1 LSEIWVSA
9 NEITLK
15 SARIRYVAILHGQ
28 KSQFMEKQITIWTYA
43 VPALL
48 VISAGFLLLVPA
60 FWGGIS
66 ELANRWENQEEYSH
80 GYMIPMVTAYLIW
93 QRRDL
98 LKTIEF
104 KPAWFPVGLVFL
116 GLLISTIGEISALYV
131 LIHFSL
137 ILIVLAMAWSL
148 MGWNAFKYVLIPL
161 ILLGF
166 AIPLPY
172 FLEATLT
179 AELQLISS
187 RLGVAFIRLFGIPV
201 FLEGNVI
208 DLGGFSLQVVEA
220 CSGLRYLYPLMGVA
234 FIAAYM
240 YQVEYWKRVIV
251 FLSAIPITI
260 LMNSLRI
267 GIIGVLVEHWGTG
280 MAEGFIHFFE
290 GWIIFI
296 ACLAILISEM
306 WLLSKVGNKSESF
319 RNVFNLPEY
328 KIAEEATVIRKTR
341 SLSPPFF
348 VSMALVSV
356 SLVAVNM
363 LDQREE
369 VIPERKA
376 FVTFPL
382 LIEDWQGK
390 QERLLP
396 NISDKLAVTDYVLND
411 YSNGA
416 SAPVNF
422 YVAYYES
429 QRKGISP
436 HSPRVCIPGGGW
448 SISDIERFKIDQE
461 SGDAIPVNRAIIQNG
476 KYKQLVY
483 YWFKQRGRDIAS
495 EYWMKWYLLTDS
507 LSRQRTDGSMVRLTT
522 PILPGETPAS
532 ADKRLQGFLSLVNP
546 LMSEYIPG

>member
-1 LSEIWVSA
+1 MSEIRVFVT
-9 NEITLK
+9 EITLK
-15 SARIRYVAILHGQ
+15 STRIQYVVMLYGQ
-28 KSQFMEKQITIWTYA
+28 NALFMENRITIWNFA

-48 VISAGFLLLVPA
+48 VIAAGFLLLLPA

-116 GLLISTIGEISALYV
+116 GLLVSTIGEISALYV

-137 ILIVLAMAWSL
+137 ILIILAMAWAL

-187 RLGVAFIRLFGIPV
+187 SLGVAFIRLFGIAV
-201 FLEGNVI
+201 YLEGNVI
-208 DLGGFSLQVVEA
+208 DLGGYSLQVVEA
-220 CSGLRYLYPLMGVA
+220 CSGLRYLYPLMGVG

-240 YQVEYWKRVIV
+240 YQVEFWKCAVV
-251 FLSAIPITI
+251 FLSTIPITI
-260 LMNSLRI
+260 LMNSFRI
-267 GIIGVLVEHWGTG
+267 GVIGILVENWGTG
-280 MAEGFIHFFE
+280 AAEGFLHYFE

-296 ACLAILISEM
+296 ACLAILITEM
-306 WLLSKVGNKSESF
+306 WLLNKIGKNSESF
-319 RNVFNLPEY
+319 RKVFALPDY
-328 KIAEEATVIRKTR
+328 KIAEGVAVTHKTR
-341 SLSPPFF
+341 PLSAPFF
-348 VSMALVSV
+348 VILALVTI
-356 SLVAVNM
+356 SLVAVNA
-363 LDQREE
+363 LEQREE
-369 VIPERKA
+369 VIPERNS

-382 LIEDWQGK
+382 IIDDWQGK
-390 QERLLP
+390 QESLLP
-396 NISDKLAVTDYVLND
+396 SITDKLAVTDYVLND
-411 YSNGA
+411 YSN
-416 SAPVNF
+416 SSRIPVNF

-448 SISDIERFKIDQE
+448 SISGLKRFTVDLEDGNK
-461 SGDAIPVNRAIIQNG
+461 IPVNRAIIQNG
-476 KYKQLVY
+476 RYKQLVY
-483 YWFKQRGRDIAS
+483 YWFKQRGRDIAN

-507 LSRQRTDGSMVRLTT
+507 LSRQRTDGSLVRLTT
-522 PILPGETPAS
+522 PIVPDETPAS
-532 ADKRLQGFLSLVNP
+532 ADKRLQDFLSLVNP
-546 LMSEYIPG
+546 MMSEYIPG

>member
-1 LSEIWVSA
+1 LSEILVSA
-9 NEITLK
+9 TEITLK
-15 SARIRYVAILHGQ
+15 SARIQYVAILHGQ
-28 KSQFMEKQITIWTYA
+28 KSHFMEKKITIWTYA

-48 VISAGFLLLVPA
+48 VIVASFLLLLPA

-66 ELANRWENQEEYSH
+66 ELMTRWEKQEEYSH

-104 KPAWFPVGLVFL
+104 KPAWLPVGFVFL
-116 GLLISTIGEISALYV
+116 GLLISIIGEISALYV

-137 ILIVLAMAWSL
+137 ILIILGMAWSL
-148 MGWNAFKYVLIPL
+148 MGWNGFKYVLIPV

-187 RLGVAFIRLFGIPV
+187 KLGVVFIRLFGIPV

-220 CSGLRYLYPLMGVA
+220 CSGLRYLYPLMGVG

-251 FLSAIPITI
+251 FLSTIPITI

-267 GIIGVLVEHWGTG
+267 GIIGILVEHWGTG

-296 ACLAILISEM
+296 ACLAILITEM
-306 WLLSKVGNKSESF
+306 WLLTKVGNKSESF
-319 RNVFNLPEY
+319 RSVFALPEY
-328 KIAEEATVIRKTR
+328 KISEEATVIHKTR
-341 SLSPPFF
+341 TLTPPFF
-348 VSMALVSV
+348 VIMALISV

-369 VIPERKA
+369 VIPERKS

-382 LIEDWQGK
+382 LIDDWQGK
-390 QERLLP
+390 QESLLP
-396 NISDKLAVTDYVLND
+396 SISDALAVTDYVLND
-411 YSNGA
+411 YSSGT
-416 SAPVNF
+416 SVPVNF

-429 QRKGISP
+429 QRKGFSP

-448 SISDIERFKIDQE
+448 SISDIERINIDQA
-461 SGDAIPVNRAIIQNG
+461 SGGTIPVNRAIIQNG

-507 LSRQRTDGSMVRLTT
+507 LSIQRTDGSLVRLTT
-522 PILPGETPAS
+522 PIVPNETAAS